1 MTSIDELGS
10 LTTPALADACLRVGV
25 EVRTAPEG
33 LRQLIPGT
41 RAAGEVLPVRHAGSV
56 DVFFEAYER
65 SRGGEVMVIDNGGRT
80 DEGCIGDLTVIE
92 AREAGLK
99 GVVVWGHHRDT
110 DELLALGLPVFT
122 YGRMPLGP
130 RGARPRQSD
139 ALTSARFGGFSV
151 SSEDA
156 VLADGDG
163 AVFVPLARL
172 EELVA
177 AGQAIMK
184 RERAQAAQAERGKSL
199 REQMRFAEFLSRRER
214 DPSYTFRQHLRE
226 VGGEIEE

>member
-1 MTSIDELGS
+1 MDELAT
-10 LTTPALADACLRVGV
+10 LTTAALADACLRVGV
-25 EVRTAPEG
+25 EVRAAPSG
-33 LRQLIPGT
+33 LQQLLPGT
-41 RAAGEVLPVRHAGSV
+41 RAGGPVLPVRHAGSV

-65 SRGGEVMVIDNGGRT
+65 SRGGEVLVIDNDGRS

-92 AREAGLK
+92 AREAGLN
-99 GVVVWGHHRDT
+99 GVVVWGYHRDT

-130 RGARPRQSD
+130 REARPRQSD
-139 ALTSARFGGFSV
+139 ALTSARFGEFTV
-151 SSEDA
+151 SSADA

-177 AGQAIMK
+177 AGQAIAR
-184 RERAQAAQAERGKSL
+184 RERAQAAQAQGGKSL
-199 REQMRFAEFLSRRER
+199 REQMRFAEYLSRRER
-214 DPSYTFRQHLRE
+214 EPSFTFRQHLRE
-226 VGGEIEE
+226 VGSEIEE

>member
-1 MTSIDELGS
+1 VSTIDELAS
-10 LTTPALADACLRVGV
+10 LTTPALADACMRVGV
-25 EVRTAPEG
+25 EVRAAPSG
-33 LRQLIPGT
+33 LQQLLPGT
-41 RAAGEVLPVRHAGSV
+41 RAGGPVIPVRHAGSV

-65 SRGGEVMVIDNGGRT
+65 SRGGEVLVIDNEGRT

-99 GVVVWGHHRDT
+99 GVVVWGCHRDT
-110 DELLALGLPVFT
+110 DELVALGLPVFT
-122 YGRMPLGP
+122 YGRIPLGP
-130 RGARPRQSD
+130 REARPRQSD
-139 ALTSARFGGFSV
+139 ALTSAPFGTFTV
-151 SSEDA
+151 TAEDA

-163 AVFVPLARL
+163 AVFVPLERL

-184 RERAQAAQAERGKSL
+184 RERAQAAQAEEGKSL
-199 REQMRFAEFLSRRER
+199 REQMRFAEFLTRRER

>member
-1 MTSIDELGS
+1 MDDLAT
-10 LTTPALADACLRVGV
+10 LTTAALADACLRVCV
-25 EVRTAPEG
+25 EVRAAPSG
-33 LRQLIPGT
+33 LHQLLPGT
-41 RAAGEVLPVRHAGSV
+41 RAAGPVLPVRHAGSV

-65 SRGGEVMVIDNGGRT
+65 SRGGEVLVDDEGRS

-99 GVVVWGHHRDT
+99 GVVVWGYHRDT
-110 DELLALGLPVFT
+110 DELMALGLPVFT

-130 RGARPRQSD
+130 REARPRQSD
-139 ALTSARFGGFSV
+139 ALTSARFGEFTV
-151 SSEDA
+151 SSADA

-163 AVFVPLARL
+163 AVFVPLAHL

-177 AGQAIMK
+177 AGQTIVK
-184 RERAQAAQAERGKSL
+184 RERAQAAQAEGGKSL
-199 REQMRFAEFLSRRER
+199 REQMRFAEFLSHRER